1 MSDESVGVQPRKW
14 WAGLGWKLFVA
25 FALVIA
31 VGVVTLGISAE
42 DLSQVFERFYRVDR
56 SRSRALGGMRLNW
69 SVSDTTRH

>member
-1 MSDESVGVQPRKW
+1 MPDKSVGGQPRKW

-42 DLSQVFERFYRVDR
+42 DYASLRTFLS
-56 SRSRALGGMRLNW
+56 G
-69 SVSDTTRH
+69 